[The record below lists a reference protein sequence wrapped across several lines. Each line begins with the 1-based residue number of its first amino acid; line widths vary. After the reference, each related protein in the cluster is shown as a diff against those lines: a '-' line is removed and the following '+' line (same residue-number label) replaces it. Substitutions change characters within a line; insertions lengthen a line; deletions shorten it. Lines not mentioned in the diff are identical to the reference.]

1 MARTAD
7 KGDKLSK
14 ETAKKLIEVAIDL
27 FSRKGFQG
35 TSIRDIA
42 SEMGMTSSNIYHYF
56 GTKEGVL
63 RAIERQTLEPI
74 IKEFRYIASV
84 DKPPLER
91 FSMLVKAHLTYLDA
105 HRKESLIFSTLN
117 EEVFPSDRKERDLN
131 KKFQT
136 ETFFIY
142 RSEIERVLSSMGKS
156 GNSTVAAFS
165 TLGSIIWFL
174 RWYRPQGENTFEEVA
189 NSIIKYILYGIIGN
203 GSSEFPTINNT

>member
-1 MARTAD
+1 MARTAGQVD
-7 KGDKLSK
+7 NISK

-27 FSRKGFQG
+27 FSRKGFKG

-56 GTKEGVL
+56 GTKEGLL

-74 IKEFRYIASV
+74 IKEFRHIASL
-84 DKPPLER
+84 DKAPLER
-91 FSMLVKAHLTYLDA
+91 FAMLVKAHLSYLDA

-117 EEVFPSDRKERDLN
+117 EETFPTDRNEKDLN

-142 RSEIERVLSSMGKS
+142 RSEIERLLSSTGKQ

-165 TLGSIIWFL
+165 TLGSVIWFL
-174 RWYRPQGENTFEEVA
+174 RWYRPQGENTFDEVA
-189 NSIIKYILYGIIGN
+189 NSIIKYILYGIIGEDSVQ
-203 GSSEFPTINNT
+203 SS

>member
-1 MARTAD
+1 MEKNNKKR
-7 KGDKLSK
+7 GELSK
-14 ETAKKLIEVAIDL
+14 ETAKRLIEVAIDL
-27 FSRKGFQG
+27 FSRKGFKG

-42 SEMGMTSSNIYHYF
+42 AEMGMTSSNIYHYF

-74 IKEFRYIASV
+74 IREFRRIASL
-84 DKPPLER
+84 DLPPLER
-91 FSMLVKAHLTYLDA
+91 FSMLVKAHLAYLDV

-117 EEVFPSDRKERDLN
+117 EETFPADRKDLN

-142 RSEIERVLSSMGKS
+142 RSEIERVLSSLGKQ

-174 RWYRPQGENTFEEVA
+174 RWYRPQGDKSFDEVA
-189 NSIIKYILYGIIGN
+189 DSILKYILYGIIGN
-203 GSSEFPTINNT
+203 GSTEADISTQ

>member
-1 MARTAD
+1 MLKRD
-7 KGDKLSK
+7 KRNSEISK
-14 ETAKKLIEVAIDL
+14 ETAKKLINVAIDL
-27 FSRKGFQG
+27 FSRKGFKG

-42 SEMGMTSSNIYHYF
+42 AEMGMTSSNIYHYF

-74 IKEFRYIASV
+74 IKEFRRIASL
-84 DKPPLER
+84 DMSPLDR
-91 FSMLVKAHLTYLDA
+91 FSLLVRTHLSYLDI

-117 EEVFPSDRKERDLN
+117 EETFPSDRKDLN

-142 RSEIERVLSSMGKS
+142 RSEIERVLASIGKQ

-165 TLGSIIWFL
+165 TLGAIIWFL
-174 RWYRPQGENTFEEVA
+174 RWYRPQGEKTFDEVA

-203 GSSEFPTINNT
+203 SSAEIQSNSQ

>member
-1 MARTAD
+1 MAKSYK
-7 KGDKLSK
+7 KGSEISK
-14 ETAKKLIEVAIDL
+14 ETAKKLIDVSIDL
-27 FSRKGFQG
+27 FSRKGFKG

-74 IKEFRYIASV
+74 IKEFRRIASL
-84 DKPPLER
+84 DMPPLER
-91 FSMLVKAHLTYLDA
+91 FSMLVRAHLAYLDV

-117 EEVFPSDRKERDLN
+117 EETFPADRKDLN

-142 RSEIERVLSSMGKS
+142 RSEIERVLSSMGKQ

-165 TLGSIIWFL
+165 TLGAIIWFL
-174 RWYRPQGENTFEEVA
+174 RWYRPQGDKTFDEVA
-189 NSIIKYILYGIIGN
+189 NSIIKYIFYGIIGN
-203 GSSEFPTINNT
+203 GSAEFQSSNQ